1 MAPFRKTD
9 LGPLRRITHP
19 VPAYGLAV
27 AAWAVAFLVRLGLDH
42 QFPPGFPYLTFFPA
56 VVVVTYLAGVRA
68 GVLTG
73 VLSGL
78 TAWWFFIGPP
88 GFEINFAT
96 GLALTFYAF
105 VVAVDIFFIHG
116 MERERRRA
124 EIEVER
130 SRELAESRDLLSREI
145 QHRVS
150 NNLQVVSALLALQAQ
165 HTTDP
170 DARRGLQEA
179 RGRTALIA
187 KVQRGLHDQNGHA
200 LPFAVFARE
209 LLGDALDA
217 AGRTDV
223 TLTVTGG
230 ETPLSQDQST
240 PVSLIMLECV
250 NNALEHGFAGRGGS
264 LRVDLSSDA
273 DSTMTLSIADDG
285 DGLPPGFDPG
295 QSGSLGLRIVHSV
308 ARQLG
313 GRFEMTA
320 LEPGVL
326 SRLYF
331 PDAGPVVDSA

>member
-1 MAPFRKTD
+1 
-9 LGPLRRITHP
+9 LGPQRRITDP
-19 VPAYGLAV
+19 IAAYGLAV
-27 AAWAVAFLVRLGLDH
+27 AVWLVAFLVRLALDH

-56 VVVVTYLAGVRA
+56 VVVVTYLAGLRA

-88 GFEINFAT
+88 GFEFNGAT
-96 GLALTFYAF
+96 GFALGFYAF

-116 MERERRRA
+116 MQRERRRA
-124 EIEVER
+124 EIEIER

-150 NNLQVVSALLALQAQ
+150 NNLQVVSAMLALQAQ

-187 KVQRGLHDQNGHA
+187 KVQRGLHDENGHA
-200 LPFAVFARE
+200 LPFATFARD
-209 LLGDALDA
+209 LLADALEA
-217 AGRTDV
+217 AGRIDV

-230 ETPLSQDQST
+230 EKPLSQDQST

-250 NNALEHGFAGRGGS
+250 NNALEHGFPGRPGT
-264 LRVDLSSDA
+264 LLVDLLSDGA
-273 DSTMTLSIADDG
+273 DWVLSVADNG
-285 DGLPPGFDPG
+285 EGLPAGFDPAR
-295 QSGSLGLRIVHSV
+295 SGSLGLRIVHSM

-313 GRFEMTA
+313 GRFEMRA
-320 LEPGVL
+320 LDPGVL
-326 SRLYF
+326 SRLVF
-331 PDAGPVVDSA
+331 PVAEPVAETD